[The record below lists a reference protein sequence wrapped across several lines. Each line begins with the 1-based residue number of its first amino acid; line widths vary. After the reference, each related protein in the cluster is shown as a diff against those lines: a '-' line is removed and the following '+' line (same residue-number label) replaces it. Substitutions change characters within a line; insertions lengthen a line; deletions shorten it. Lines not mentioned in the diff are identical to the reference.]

1 MGTTNAYNETYT
13 YDANGNIKTL
23 DRYDGAATPA
33 KIDGLT
39 YGYNLDGNGKL
50 INNRLRH
57 VKDTRSSSL
66 CDYDIDDQND
76 DNYLY
81 DAIGNLT
88 KDNAEEIDN
97 IEWNAYGKISKIT
110 RATGS
115 QKSNLEFIY
124 DAMGNRVCKIEKPY
138 NLTSTGWK
146 YTFYVRDASGNIMTT
161 YTKTGSEIENN
172 VLKLDE
178 VMLYGSSRIGT
189 REVNAL
195 LPGLAVPTT
204 TFSRSLGLKRYEVSN
219 HLGNVLTT
227 FTDRKYQIQSSG
239 LVTGYKTYIASS
251 QDYYPFGMIMNE
263 RKWNTSSYKFGFNGK
278 EMDNEVSGTGNS
290 YDLGARIYN
299 PRIGKMLSPDP
310 RESEYPWQS
319 TYAYYANTPISLLD
333 FNGEGDYYSKN
344 GKHLGSDGRTK
355 TVGKGKDAKQV
366 ADDKAYVSSDEI
378 IKKYTNKEGVV
389 DWDAIQGDKGT
400 TDLTTKYGLSNTN
413 LLNRANW
420 AYGEGGGFYLDYYAH
435 AINNLRK
442 HGVWG
447 PANKPYKSDEEM
459 FKNKMTHKV
468 NKKIINLYPGYFSGT
483 AGSPSAQKF
492 AKARGDLN
500 TLTDDSKMRDAI
512 GAIIGSVMG
521 TTKDPTNGAYQ
532 WVGGEGTGGPL
543 SKFPEKN
550 NATNVT
556 NVTSGKGKGMRYHT
570 FYSILEE

>member
-227 FTDRKYQIQSSG
+227 FTDRKKQVQSGSS
-239 LVTGYKTYIASS
+239 VTGYETYIASS

-263 RKWNTSSYKFGFNGK
+263 RNWNTSGYRFGFNGK
-278 EMDNEVSGTGNS
+278 EMDNEVSGDGNQ
-290 YDLGARIYN
+290 YDYGFRIYN
-299 PRIGKMLSPDP
+299 PRIGKFLSMDP
-310 RESEYPWQS
+310 LFKSYPWNS
-319 TYAYYANTPISLLD
+319 TYAFAENDVIRSVDLEGLEKFIVIGKQYSDGSYKGVRIELQNCGDLGDGVLTVYQRANGSIRVDYLPSSGVEANRERSAFGRMWKKFTSWLSREPSGGTRFTSEIGQNQETRKGDGNNVSADIDYLLAIAGTSRSLGSGPLSLEKVAGRFTTKILKLAKNLGTLEQVESSGEDLANTPKNIKKELRKDNDSESQNSND
-333 FNGEGDYYSKN
+333 QNSDSGTIVKKDSVDIPVMDGVTGDTI
-344 GKHLGSDGRTK
+344 GAFRTK
-355 TVGKGKDAKQV
+355 RGDPSQNGRF
-366 ADDKAYVSSDEI
+366 
-378 IKKYTNKEGVV
+378 IKKSEVV
-389 DWDAIQGDKGT
+389 D
-400 TDLTTKYGLSNTN
+400 S
-413 LLNRANW
+413 
-420 AYGEGGGFYLDYYAH
+420 
-435 AINNLRK
+435 
-442 HGVWG
+442 
-447 PANKPYKSDEEM
+447 
-459 FKNKMTHKV
+459 
-468 NKKIINLYPGYFSGT
+468 
-483 AGSPSAQKF
+483 QK
-492 AKARGDLN
+492 
-500 TLTDDSKMRDAI
+500 
-512 GAIIGSVMG
+512 
-521 TTKDPTNGAYQ
+521 
-532 WVGGEGTGGPL
+532 
-543 SKFPEKN
+543 
-550 NATNVT
+550 
-556 NVTSGKGKGMRYHT
+556 
-570 FYSILEE
+570 LENIK